1 MLVALLLGL
10 ALMGVGAVDPNQAL
24 LVNYR
29 SNEMHVPQDS
39 LAHSLFS
46 KMQHMLHPMLQ
57 QLYVQAKPRKLSV
70 RHIMLPMRDGVRLS
84 TYVISKKNST
94 GKRAAMVSRSPYGPT
109 SDQMAN
115 LFLSTND
122 FVAIVQDQ
130 RGTFASEGK
139 YSLWHQDG
147 EDGYDTLEWIASQEW
162 SNGRVYSCGV
172 SADGIGTAAMILTQP
187 KPLQGQVLMWATME
201 GHATVYPGG
210 VFRQGLITGWMTL
223 MAPLTRGVS
232 LASVLPNILSH
243 STMGEWWDP
252 IQGPGHYHQVNWPTI
267 HISGWWDIFQGHQV
281 NMFNEITKQSPL
293 QDHYLV
299 MGPLGHCV
307 LDAAGTLHNVQ
318 HEAKAIQNGLGLAT
332 EVFAKREQTTPP
344 ITTKF
349 LTKMKKINVYVQ
361 RGGGKQELS
370 KTFWSSFDAWPETMP
385 QYLVLG
391 ANKRATLAQS
401 LLQEDSD
408 EDEGGYLRKT
418 KFGSFPFD
426 PFVPTMTLG
435 GNNLV
440 LMLLGR
446 GCGSMDQALN
456 LENRRDA
463 LVFTSTGLG
472 QDLILTGKVQS
483 VVYLSTSGKDADVY
497 VSLNDVYYDPELKRE
512 VSMQIRYGMQR
523 LGAMLGKGKVV
534 NKDQVYKVDVDM
546 WFTSYVVPAGHKLRV
561 VIASSSSPYY
571 AVNLDGGKVVQRNTI
586 HWSKEHPSHVQ
597 LPAVS
602 SLPINADF

>member
-1 MLVALLLGL
+1 MLAFVLL
-10 ALMGVGAVDPNQAL
+10 ALAVAVGAATVDPSQAL
-24 LVNYR
+24 LVDYR
-29 SNEMHVPQDS
+29 ANDMHAPLDS

-46 KMQHMLHPMLQ
+46 KMQHMLHPMLEP
-57 QLYVQAKPRKLSV
+57 LYVQAAKLSV
-70 RHIMLPMRDGVRLS
+70 RHVMLPMRDGVRLS
-84 TYVISKKNST
+84 TYVISKRDAT

-122 FVAIVQDQ
+122 FVAVVQDQ

-172 SADGIGTAAMILTQP
+172 SADGIGTAAMILTRP

-232 LASVLPNILSH
+232 LTSVLPSILSH
-243 STMGEWWDP
+243 SAMGEWWEP
-252 IQGPGHYHQVNWPTI
+252 IQGPGHYHQVEWPTI
-267 HISGWWDIFQGHQV
+267 HISGWWDIFQGHQL
-281 NMFNEITKQSPL
+281 NMFNEITDKSPL

-299 MGPLGHCV
+299 VGPLGHCV
-307 LDAAGTLHNVQ
+307 LDVAGTAHNAQ

-332 EVFAKREQTTPP
+332 EVFAKREQTAM
-344 ITTKF
+344 ISNKF
-349 LTKMKKINVYVQ
+349 LRKMKKINVYVQ
-361 RGGGKQELS
+361 RGGGKQELA
-370 KTFWSSFDAWPETMP
+370 KTFWSSFDAWPETTP
-385 QYLVLG
+385 QYLLLG
-391 ANKRATLAQS
+391 PNKRATLSGS
-401 LLQEDSD
+401 LLREDG
-408 EDEGGYLRKT
+408 EDRLRKA

-426 PFVPTMTLG
+426 PFVPTVTLG
-435 GNNLV
+435 GNNLI

-446 GCGSMDQALN
+446 GCGSMDQSLN

-463 LVFTSTGLG
+463 MVFTSAGLG

-483 VVYLSTSGKDADVY
+483 VVYLSTSGKNADVY
-497 VSLNDVYYDPELKRE
+497 VSLNDVYYDAELKRE

-523 LGAMLGKGKVV
+523 LGATLRKGEVV
-534 NKDQVYKVDVDM
+534 SKDQVYRVDVDM

-561 VIASSSSPYY
+561 VIASSSAPYY

-586 HWSKEHPSHVQ
+586 HWSNEHPSHVH
-597 LPAVS
+597 LPVVP
-602 SLPINADF
+602 SLPVNADF